1 MSDDVARSLRGKLL
15 VQLSTVTAEESRAL
29 GRWAEKNGI
38 DYLDGSILGFRQDI
52 LRNSCP
58 IVYSGPKKAFDANE
72 GVLASMGGDPRLI
85 SETVGSVAIFDKA
98 FYLFHWGAML
108 AFFHGAAMCHAAGFP
123 TLLYAEWML
132 GKVGEN
138 TKGALT
144 RYAEMIVKRSYK
156 PESLNVDVMAY
167 EHVKK
172 VSEELG
178 VDTTFP
184 KMVASHLHRVEGH
197 DRQSLAVIFEI
208 MLENGA

>member
-1 MSDDVARSLRGKLL
+1 
-15 VQLSTVTAEESRAL
+15 
-29 GRWAEKNGI
+29 
-38 DYLDGSILGFRQDI
+38 
-52 LRNSCP
+52 
-58 IVYSGPKKAFDANE
+58 
-72 GVLASMGGDPRLI
+72 
-85 SETVGSVAIFDKA
+85 
-98 FYLFHWGAML
+98 
-108 AFFHGAAMCHAAGFP
+108 
-123 TLLYAEWML
+123 ML